1 MMVVS
6 TIFSTVDS
14 FQSQTWD
21 DDLNGTWHCLV
32 SVVVS
37 FFGGEGIRWKWGRQL
52 GLPSLFAN
60 FMKNL
65 PGIKGS
71 NEKCFTVFCSIAIS
85 IIIVNNL

>member
-1 MMVVS
+1 MMVV
-6 TIFSTVDS
+6 STVDS

-37 FFGGEGIRWKWGRQL
+37 FCSGRRDKMKGGRQL

-60 FMKNL
+60 FMMNL

-71 NEKCFTVFCSIAIS
+71 NEKCFTVFFFNCSFNYYNE
-85 IIIVNNL
+85 NNL